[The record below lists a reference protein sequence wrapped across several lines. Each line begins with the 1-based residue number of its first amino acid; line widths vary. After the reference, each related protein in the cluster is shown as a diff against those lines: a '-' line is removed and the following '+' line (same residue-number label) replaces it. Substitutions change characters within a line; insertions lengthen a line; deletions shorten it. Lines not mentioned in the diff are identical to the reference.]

1 MRSTIIYINNSF
13 FKYIGSNSSSNC
25 FWNQQLSKDMTI
37 QISSLILINTVIHS
51 VKLLFLSYFKFHM
64 IICFNVNTKK
74 GINLKLIKDRLY
86 KNKINIYSLSEEVL
100 FVASCGWWGWN
111 SNVWWSKQSQ
121 SQQNVVEY
129 RSSLRMLF
137 LVS

>member
-100 FVASCGWWGWN
+100 FVASCG
-111 SNVWWSKQSQ
+111 
-121 SQQNVVEY
+121 
-129 RSSLRMLF
+129 
-137 LVS
+137 